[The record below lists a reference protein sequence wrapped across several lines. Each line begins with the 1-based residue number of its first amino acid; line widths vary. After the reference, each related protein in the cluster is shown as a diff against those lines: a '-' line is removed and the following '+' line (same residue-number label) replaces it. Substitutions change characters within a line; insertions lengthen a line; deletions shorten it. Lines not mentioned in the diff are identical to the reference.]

1 VCGNTSTLAQP
12 WFTSK
17 WSLNGTYVST
27 AVHYSEGPLAP
38 TLLTLSLTSLTLLTI
53 TLPTLHLL
61 TLTLK
66 LTLLILNLTLLTLT
80 LTLTLT
86 YGIMDIWNSEPRE
99 QWAST
104 VYIHDYQ
111 PT

>member
-27 AVHYSEGPLAP
+27 VVHYSEGPLAP

-86 YGIMDIWNSEPRE
+86 YGIMDIWNSEP
-99 QWAST
+99 
-104 VYIHDYQ
+104 
-111 PT
+111 